1 MVGLHQGIE
10 QSLRPSVI
18 QKINTSKLV
27 IYMWLDSGKIF
38 SNETFTE
45 SIEIQTGEK
54 VVFDGCTFNTVDTPI
69 RVYFDGTTDIEVRN
83 CVFNARVPVKN
94 NETQGRTI
102 HVYGYNKPG
111 SSFLFENNNVI
122 GYRGVWLQEMPDTL
136 KVSIQG
142 NIIREIQGRPADGNG
157 GFKLQPDPNGENSQA
172 ISVAEVTG
180 PNIDIDWNVVENTPY
195 ESKVE
200 DVISIFACKGTADS
214 PLSIS
219 NNLIVGSY
227 DYNPVANKSYSGS
240 GIQVESGSQFC
251 KIEGNV
257 VVQAG
262 NTALALSWVSDS
274 VVKDNVVV
282 NTGFLEDGSMVAQ
295 VWRGLLLGNPGWP
308 QGEAGTKRN
317 VASGNYIQYPQNIE
331 DGSQRWGDSIHV
343 AAGNSSTDKAIT
355 TPATK
360 ADEQKAIDDYW
371 ARVTNL
377 GVSIGVGGVIPD
389 PDPDPDPDEPGDGNG
404 DPTDPPTGGDD
415 PTVDLSLSE
424 IAKSV
429 YKASNQLKINAKKLS
444 DELGTGTA
452 NMSEVPA
459 KVDELEAEVYEI
471 NIQMDSLVDINAAIG
486 KFINKMN
493 NKLGALASG
502 IESLK
507 TLM

>member
-1 MVGLHQGIE
+1 MEAYIYDAVRTVRGKGNRKGALMGVTPTELAKQVLVAIKEHNLGL
-10 QSLRPSVI
+10 
-18 QKINTSKLV
+18 
-27 IYMWLDSGKIF
+27 
-38 SNETFTE
+38 
-45 SIEIQTGEK
+45 
-54 VVFDGCTFNTVDTPI
+54 DT
-69 RVYFDGTTDIEVRN
+69 
-83 CVFNARVPVKN
+83 
-94 NETQGRTI
+94 
-102 HVYGYNKPG
+102 
-111 SSFLFENNNVI
+111 
-122 GYRGVWLQEMPDTL
+122 
-136 KVSIQG
+136 
-142 NIIREIQGRPADGNG
+142 
-157 GFKLQPDPNGENSQA
+157 
-172 ISVAEVTG
+172 
-180 PNIDIDWNVVENTPY
+180 
-195 ESKVE
+195 SKVE

-360 ADEQKAIDDYW
+360 ADEQKAIDDLITSLQ
-371 ARVTNL
+371 RQRDIL
-377 GVSIGVGGVIPD
+377 R
-389 PDPDPDPDEPGDGNG
+389 E
-404 DPTDPPTGGDD
+404 TDPVQKEMIRNRKVLATATNVPSPRLEGDVWV
-415 PTVDLSLSE
+415 P
-424 IAKSV
+424 
-429 YKASNQLKINAKKLS
+429 
-444 DELGTGTA
+444 GTDVCA
-452 NMSEVPA
+452 QIVEV
-459 KVDELEAEVYEI
+459 E
-471 NIQMDSLVDINAAIG
+471 
-486 KFINKMN
+486 
-493 NKLGALASG
+493 LASRMWAFGPGEGEEAVHELLQAVELLQG
-502 IESLK
+502 IVEEADPL
-507 TLM
+507 LGWHRFIVVQQLGGAAQGR